1 MPLTENPSPVLTL
14 GLAWQTL
21 SSDNLGVRAL
31 AEAHLF
37 IARSA
42 ASRAGVRIAAIEFCS
57 SGTDSAHAQAHGCAI
72 ADRLSPRQMLLGKS
86 RFRAQLAACD
96 AVLDIGEGDSFSD
109 IYGVKRFLLLW
120 FSKWLAVRAGVPL
133 VLAPQ
138 TLGPFDRRPVRW
150 LARAVLRRA
159 TRVFARDGLSMA
171 WLREQGLTARAE
183 EVIDVAF
190 RLPFT
195 PSTLPQD
202 GRLHVGL
209 NVSGLLYNG
218 GYTRDNQFRL
228 KADYRALVDRL
239 VADWSAQ
246 PGLVLHLVGHV
257 NSEQLPVEDD
267 YAVCK
272 TLAERHPGV
281 RLAPRFASPGEAKS
295 YISGLHF
302 FSGARMHACI
312 AAFSSGVPV
321 LPMAYS
327 RKFNGLFG
335 SLGYPHLVDL
345 KADDTDIAVTRLK
358 QGLARRESLA
368 TEVAA
373 GNAVAQHKLQRYE
386 DYLAELFGTLGHA
399 QR

>member
-1 MPLTENPSPVLTL
+1 MPPLRI
-14 GLAWQTL
+14 GFAWQTL
-21 SSDNLGVRAL
+21 TSENLGVCAL
-31 AEAHLF
+31 AEAHLH
-37 IARSA
+37 IARRA
-42 ASRAGVRIAAIEFCS
+42 AARVGRSVSAIEFCPTGPS
-57 SGTDSAHAQAHGCAI
+57 RALADAQGCEI
-72 ADRLSPRQMLLGKS
+72 ADPLSPRRMLLGQS
-86 RFRAQLAACD
+86 RYAAQLAACD
-96 AVLDIGEGDSFSD
+96 AVLDIGAGDSLSD
-109 IYGVKRFLLLW
+109 IYGFKHFGFLAL
-120 FSKWLAVRAGVPL
+120 SKWLALRAGVPL

-138 TLGPFDRRPVRW
+138 TMGPFQGRVARRIVAH
-150 LARAVLRRA
+150 LLRRA

-171 WLREQGLTARAE
+171 WLREQGLDARAE

-190 RLPFT
+190 RLPFAAR
-195 PSTLPQD
+195 PAPED
-202 GRLHVGL
+202 GAVHVGL

-218 GYTRDNQFRL
+218 GYTRNNQFGL
-228 KADYRALVDRL
+228 KTDYRALVDRL
-239 VADWSAQ
+239 VAIWSAR

-257 NSEQLPVEDD
+257 NSQQLPVEDD
-267 YAVCK
+267 YAVCEA
-272 TLAERHPGV
+272 LAARHAGV
-281 RLAPRFASPGEAKS
+281 VLAPRFASPGEAKG

-345 KADDTDIAVTRLK
+345 KADDTDAALARLE
-358 QGLARRESLA
+358 QGLAQREALA

-373 GNAVAQHKLQRYE
+373 GNALAQRKLQRYE

-399 QR
+399 RR

>member
-1 MPLTENPSPVLTL
+1 MSSLRI
-14 GLAWQTL
+14 GFAWQTL
-21 SSDNLGVRAL
+21 TSENLGVCAL
-31 AEAHLF
+31 AEAHLH
-37 IARSA
+37 IARQA
-42 ASRAGVRIAAIEFCS
+42 AARAGRTVSAIEFCPTGPS
-57 SGTDSAHAQAHGCAI
+57 RALAEAQGCEI
-72 ADRLSPRQMLLGKS
+72 ADPLSLRRMLRGDSRYAAQM
-86 RFRAQLAACD
+86 AACD
-96 AVLDIGEGDSFSD
+96 AVLDIGAGDSLSD
-109 IYGVKRFLLLW
+109 IYGFKHFAFLAL
-120 FSKWLAVRAGVPL
+120 SKWLALRAGVPL

-138 TLGPFDRRPVRW
+138 TMGPFQGR
-150 LARAVLRRA
+150 LARRMVAYLLRRA

-171 WLREQGLTARAE
+171 WLREQGLDARAE

-190 RLPFT
+190 RLPYSARAT
-195 PSTLPQD
+195 PDD
-202 GRLHVGL
+202 GAVHVGL

-218 GYTRDNQFRL
+218 GYTRNNQFDL
-228 KADYRALVDRL
+228 KADYRALIDRL
-239 VADWSAQ
+239 VADWSAR

-257 NSEQLPVEDD
+257 NSQQLPVEDD
-267 YAVCK
+267 YAVCQA
-272 TLAERHPGV
+272 LADRSPGV

-345 KADDTDIAVTRLK
+345 KADDTDSARDRLE
-358 QGLARRESLA
+358 QGLAGREALA

-373 GNAVAQHKLQRYE
+373 GNALAQRKLQRYE
-386 DYLAELFGTLGHA
+386 DYLAELFGSLPDA
-399 QR
+399 RR